1 MAGALKSFSPIAMI
15 NVDTELLVQLPQNDC
30 NSRVLVLGSTG
41 RVGTS
46 IAIALFKFSSLAVAT
61 GAACCET
68 EKGAAMVATVGRNSR
83 FVEVD
88 AENVKSLEA
97 ALRDVDPVVHTAGSF
112 QQTEKCTVLEASIN
126 IQPTLV
132 LVMIQTIHGMQ
143 KLSRIKLWRQIFQ
156 LLQLHLSWSEQC
168 NGGRASTCWRDESR
182 GDPDRLKRSP

>member
-15 NVDTELLVQLPQNDC
+15 NADTELLVQLPQNDC
-30 NSRVLVLGSTG
+30 NPTVLVLGGTG

-68 EKGAAMVATVGRNSR
+68 EKNAAMVATVGRNSR

-97 ALRDVDPVVHTAGSF
+97 ALRGVDPVVHIAGSF
-112 QQTEKCTVLEASIN
+112 QQTEKCTSFLFHRAS
-126 IQPTLV
+126 
-132 LVMIQTIHGMQ
+132 
-143 KLSRIKLWRQIFQ
+143 
-156 LLQLHLSWSEQC
+156 

-182 GDPDRLKRSP
+182 GNGGAGPSLLATSFLLLGEKVVAYNKGDEKESRVVYVRM

>member
-1 MAGALKSFSPIAMI
+1 MPILNFWFNCLRM
-15 NVDTELLVQLPQNDC
+15 
-30 NSRVLVLGSTG
+30 
-41 RVGTS
+41 
-46 IAIALFKFSSLAVAT
+46 IAILGFWYSEAPVGSEPPLPLLPSSSVTTFRSSWAVAT

-97 ALRDVDPVVHTAGSF
+97 ALRDVDPVVHTAGLF

-132 LVMIQTIHGMQ
+132 FVMIQTIHRMQ
-143 KLSRIKLWRQIFQ
+143 KLSRIKLWRQTFQ

-182 GDPDRLKRSP
+182 GDSDRLKRSP